1 MGQQQLLLIV
11 LGVIIVGIAVL
22 LGIMLFQQNSVDEK
36 RDLVINESLH
46 IAQLAQQ
53 YYLKPSSLAGG
64 NYSFVGWDIPD
75 QFKSG
80 SNGSF
85 TAEANATYVEI
96 TGIGN
101 EVVSGSDV
109 IEIKTTVTRDSIWT
123 EIIH

>member
-53 YYLKPSSLAGG
+53 YYLKPSSIAGG
-64 NYSFVGWDIPD
+64 NNTFTGWDIPP
-75 QFKSG
+75 QFSTG
-80 SNGSF
+80 ANGSF
-85 TAEANATYVEI
+85 TATVTPTLVEI

-101 EVVSGSDV
+101 EVVSGNDM
-109 IEIKTTVTRDSIWT
+109 IEVKTYVTRDSVRT

>member
-22 LGIMLFQQNSVDEK
+22 VGILLFQHNAVEEK

-64 NYSFVGWDIPD
+64 NNTFTGWDIPI
-75 QFKSG
+75 QFTTG
-80 SNGSF
+80 ANGSY
-85 TAEANATYVEI
+85 TASVTPTLVEI
-96 TGIGN
+96 TGTGN
-101 EVVSGSDV
+101 EIVSGSDLIQV
-109 IEIKTTVTRDSIWT
+109 KTFVTRDSINT
-123 EIIH
+123 VIIH

>member
-64 NYSFVGWDIPD
+64 NHSFTGWDIPV

-80 SNGSF
+80 ANGSF
-85 TAEANATYVEI
+85 TADVNATYVE
-96 TGIGN
+96 
-101 EVVSGSDV
+101 
-109 IEIKTTVTRDSIWT
+109 
-123 EIIH
+123 